1 MNLSIRIA
9 RGRGRSKQPASHRAG
24 RGVGRRPGWLRWL
37 ALVLILGGVV
47 GAVLG
52 WPWLRDQSRVAAAY
66 GAKVGCSCHYIAG
79 RSLGDCTRDFEP
91 GMSLVWLTENAET
104 HTITARYALLPGQ
117 NASWRPGPGCVL
129 EPWKD

>member
-9 RGRGRSKQPASHRAG
+9 RGRGPGKQPPSRRAG
-24 RGVGRRPGWLRWL
+24 HRPGWGRWL
-37 ALVLILGGVV
+37 ALVLILGGMA

-79 RSLGDCTRDFEP
+79 RPLSDCAKDFEP
-91 GMSLVWLTENAET
+91 GMSLVWLTENADT

-117 NASWRPGPGCVL
+117 SASWHSGPGCVL